1 MTCKITSIH
10 QDKYIPNQD
19 VINLFF
25 NNVNNLNNF
34 ELNYDLR
41 GKITIFWNDEMKL
54 RYCPVRNQST
64 GQIPITDKKDVSEH
78 ENTPSKKAQELKTV
92 HTLKQSLPKLNKE
105 EEKCVQFRL
114 N

>member
-1 MTCKITSIH
+1 MTCQIASIH

-41 GKITIFWNDEMKL
+41 GKYPITWNDEMKL
-54 RYCPVRNQST
+54 IYCAVKNQST
-64 GQIPITDKKDVSEH
+64 DQTQITDKKKSLRTHPV
-78 ENTPSKKAQELKTV
+78 KQLK
-92 HTLKQSLPKLNKE
+92 N
-105 EEKCVQFRL
+105 
-114 N
+114 

>member
-1 MTCKITSIH
+1 MTCQIASIH

-41 GKITIFWNDEMKL
+41 GKNPITWNDEMKL

-64 GQIPITDKKDVSEH
+64 DQTQITDKKKISQ
-78 ENTPSKKAQELKTV
+78 NTPSKTAQELKTDP
-92 HTLKQSLPKLNKE
+92 TLKSTKI
-105 EEKCVQFRL
+105 
-114 N
+114 